1 MLVYPI
7 STRVCGFKVGF
18 DNQMAAAILQSC
30 GQYFDLSLPSHLKLK
45 LPTQFSLGIGFGLD
59 AKQSFP
65 VDFQELQIGK

>member
-7 STRVCGFKVGF
+7 SIRVCGWLRQPKMG
-18 DNQMAAAILQSC
+18 AAILQSC